1 MELGLQVY
9 KFPHSQISDWLI
21 AYEVNQSRILIKIP
35 KIWNFWKN
43 FLNSKDLKSQ
53 KYLVNTKT
61 TGNLTLL

>member
-43 FLNSKDLKSQ
+43 FLNSKDLKS
-53 KYLVNTKT
+53 
-61 TGNLTLL
+61 